1 MKKKK
6 ALMIVLAVLA
16 LGLAGLMLS
25 GCDGDKELAAPTGLE
40 ITNDVLTWKA
50 VEGADGYTVEING
63 EEYKTKNNSLD
74 LFEIT
79 NKYGTYEIR
88 VAADSVTEGVLSSD
102 WSEQTSLT
110 LTMPDWLQVYQTAD
124 ERGFELCVVDKTKA
138 QGKLIVPSFINGKAV
153 VGIRANGFYECTG
166 LTGLIL
172 PDTVEYIDVNAFLG
186 CKELT
191 RVRWSAGL
199 RKINTGAFDYTGLE
213 TLVLPEGV
221 TFLGANAFGHAKLK
235 SVSLPSTVAKMTE
248 SNEKSD
254 ANPFAF
260 CENLEEIYVAE
271 GNKAY
276 KSDGNCVMRREDNTL
291 VAGCKASK
299 IPSYTEHIGRF
310 AFQGAALESV
320 ALPEGVTSIE
330 DYAFAHNDR
339 LKEIT
344 LPQSLTSIGKAVF
357 FWCTALGKIAIPDGV
372 TSVGDNA
379 FSTCVSLKELALG
392 AELLSAGCGLTEFC
406 VALEKITV
414 SENNESFSGEGNCL
428 TRKADNTVIAGC
440 ASSKIPAGTEQIG
453 EYAFCGQTQLGAIDF
468 PDGLKNIGHYAFSC
482 TGLKELKL
490 PRGLQRIGVSAF
502 ANCIELEYVQIPDSV
517 TDVGSK
523 AFVCE
528 QEIGIHYYVCTSMTA
543 VITDSLTEL
552 KEETFI
558 SSCTIYT
565 SHTAMPDG
573 WKNALLVDGFRQAPK
588 VVWGCELAL
597 DDDGLPY
604 VVSAPLN
611 LHEVTAHY
619 LATSITGYAPERNG
633 WVFKGWATE
642 PQGEAEFVP
651 QKTELGFNLIE
662 WPERLDFRLKLET
675 AGLDVRVLLYLYH
688 KRYEKQKNSIGQEQL
703 EQLYESGT
711 ERLYA
716 VWEKI

>member
-6 ALMIVLAVLA
+6 ALMIVLAVLL
-16 LGLAGLMLS
+16 LGLAGLVLS
-25 GCDGDKELAAPTGLE
+25 GCDGDRELAAPTRLE

-63 EEYKTKNNSLD
+63 EEYKTQTNSLD

-110 LTMPDWLQVYQTAD
+110 LTMPDWF
-124 ERGFELCVVDKTKA
+124 GFLPTDDGKGWEAVVIDATKA
-138 QGKLIVPSFINGKAV
+138 QGKVIIPAYAQDKAV
-153 VGIRANGFYECTG
+153 VEVSFKGCTG
-166 LTGLIL
+166 LTGVIF
-172 PDTVEYIDVNAFLG
+172 PDTVEYISGFEN
-186 CKELT
+186 CQNLT

-199 RKINTGAFDYTGLE
+199 KKIKLGAFDGTALE

-235 SVSLPSTVAKMTE
+235 SVSLPSTVAKMTAT
-248 SNEKSD
+248 NEKSD

-357 FWCTALGKIAIPDGV
+357 FWCAALGKIAIPDGV

-468 PDGLKNIGHYAFSC
+468 PDGLKKIGHYAFSC

-490 PRGLQRIGVSAF
+490 PRGLQRIGSHAF
-502 ANCIELEYVQIPDSV
+502 GNCIELEYVQIPDSV

-528 QEIGIHYYVCTSMTA
+528 QEIGIYYDCTSMTA

-558 SSCTIYT
+558 SLCTIYT

-597 DDDGLPY
+597 DEDGLPY

-651 QKTELGFNLIE
+651 QKTELEFNPVL
-662 WPERLDFRLKLET
+662 PERLDFRLST
-675 AGLDVRVLLYLYH
+675 AMLDVRVLLYFYH
-688 KRYEKQKNSIGQEQL
+688 KTYEKQINSIGQEQR

>member
-6 ALMIVLAVLA
+6 ALVIVLAVLL
-16 LGLAGLMLS
+16 LGLAGLVLS
-25 GCDGDKELAAPTGLE
+25 GCDGDRELAAPTGLE

-50 VEGADGYTVEING
+50 VEGADGYTVEVNG
-63 EEYKTKNNSLD
+63 EEYKTQNNSLD

-124 ERGFELCVVDKTKA
+124 EKGFELCVVDKTKA
-138 QGKLIVPSFINGKAV
+138 QGKLIVPSFIDGKAV
-153 VGIRANGFYECTG
+153 VGIKANGFYECAG

-172 PDTVEYIDVNAFLG
+172 PDTVEYIDVNAFEG
-186 CKELT
+186 CEKLT

-199 RKINTGAFDYTGLE
+199 RKINSGAFDCTGLE

-221 TFLGANAFGHAKLK
+221 TFLGGNAFGHAKLK
-235 SVSLPSTVAKMTE
+235 SVSLPSTVAKMTAT
-248 SNEKSD
+248 NEKSD

-344 LPQSLTSIGKAVF
+344 LPQSLTSIGNDAF
-357 FWCTALGKIAIPDGV
+357 LWCAALGKIAIPDGV

-468 PDGLKNIGHYAFSC
+468 PDGLKKIGHYAFSC

-490 PRGLQRIGVSAF
+490 PRGLQRIGSHAF
-502 ANCIELEYVQIPDSV
+502 GNCIELVYVQIPDSV

-528 QEIGIHYYVCTSMTA
+528 QEIGIYYDCTSMTA

-558 SSCTIYT
+558 SLCTIYT

-597 DDDGLPY
+597 DEDGLPY

-651 QKTELGFNLIE
+651 QKTELEFNPVL
-662 WPERLDFRLKLET
+662 PERLDFRLST
-675 AGLDVRVLLYLYH
+675 AMLDVRVLLYFYH
-688 KRYEKQKNSIGQEQL
+688 KTYEKQINSIGQEQR

>member
-6 ALMIVLAVLA
+6 ALMIVLAVLL
-16 LGLAGLMLS
+16 LGLAGLVLS
-25 GCDGDKELAAPTGLE
+25 GCDGDKELAAPTGL
-40 ITNDVLTWKA
+40 
-50 VEGADGYTVEING
+50 
-63 EEYKTKNNSLD
+63 
-74 LFEIT
+74 EIT

-102 WSEQTSLT
+102 WSEQTSLN

-153 VGIRANGFYECTG
+153 VGIKANGFYECAG
-166 LTGLIL
+166 VTGLIL
-172 PDTVEYIDVNAFLG
+172 PDTVEYIDANAFFG
-186 CKELT
+186 CEELT

-199 RKINTGAFDYTGLE
+199 RKINSAAFDCTGLE

-221 TFLGANAFGHAKLK
+221 TFLGGNAFGHAKLK
-235 SVSLPSTVAKMTE
+235 SVSLPSTVAKMTAT
-248 SNEKSD
+248 NEKSD

-291 VAGCKASK
+291 VVGCKASK

-344 LPQSLTSIGKAVF
+344 LPQSLTSIGKYAF
-357 FWCTALGKIAIPDGV
+357 LWCAALESIALPDGV
-372 TSVGDNA
+372 TSVGNNA
-379 FSTCVSLKELALG
+379 FSTCISLKELALG
-392 AELLSAGCGLTEFC
+392 AELLNAGCGLTEFC

-414 SENNESFSGEGNCL
+414 SENNESFSDEGNCL

-528 QEIGIHYYVCTSMTA
+528 QEIGIYYDCTSMTA

-558 SSCTIYT
+558 SLCTIYT

-597 DDDGLPY
+597 DEDGLPY

-651 QKTELGFNLIE
+651 QKTELEFNPVL
-662 WPERLDFRLKLET
+662 PERLDFRLST
-675 AGLDVRVLLYLYH
+675 AMLDVRVLLYFYH
-688 KRYEKQKNSIGQEQL
+688 KTYEKQINSIGQEQR

>member
-6 ALMIVLAVLA
+6 ALMIVLAVLL
-16 LGLAGLMLS
+16 LGLAGLVLS

-63 EEYKTKNNSLD
+63 EEYKTQNNSLD

-124 ERGFELCVVDKTKA
+124 EKGFELCVVDKTKA

-153 VGIRANGFYECTG
+153 VGIKANGFYECAG

-172 PDTVEYIDVNAFLG
+172 PDTVEYIDVNAFEG
-186 CKELT
+186 CEKLT

-199 RKINTGAFDYTGLE
+199 RKINSGAFDRTGLE

-235 SVSLPSTVAKMTE
+235 SVSLPSTVAKMTAT
-248 SNEKSD
+248 NEKSD

-291 VAGCKASK
+291 VVGCKASK

-344 LPQSLTSIGKAVF
+344 LPQSLTSIGNDAF
-357 FWCTALGKIAIPDGV
+357 LWCAALESIALPDGV
-372 TSVGDNA
+372 TSVGNNA
-379 FSTCVSLKELALG
+379 FSTCISLKELALG
-392 AELLSAGCGLTEFC
+392 AELLNAGCGLTEFC

-414 SENNESFSGEGNCL
+414 SENNESFSDEGNCL

-528 QEIGIHYYVCTSMTA
+528 QEIGIYYDCTSMTA

-558 SSCTIYT
+558 SLCTIYT

-597 DDDGLPY
+597 DEDGLPY

-651 QKTELGFNLIE
+651 QKTELEFNPVL
-662 WPERLDFRLKLET
+662 PERLDFRLST
-675 AGLDVRVLLYLYH
+675 AMLDVRVLLYFYH
-688 KRYEKQKNSIGQEQL
+688 KTYEKQINSIGQEQR

>member
-25 GCDGDKELAAPTGLE
+25 GCERDRELAAPTGLE

-63 EEYKTKNNSLD
+63 EEYKTQNNSLD

-79 NKYGTYEIR
+79 NKYGAYEIR

-102 WSEQTSLT
+102 WSEQTSLN

-124 ERGFELCVVDKTKA
+124 EKGFELCVVDKTKA

-153 VGIRANGFYECTG
+153 VGIKANGFYECTG

-186 CKELT
+186 CEELT

-199 RKINTGAFDYTGLE
+199 RKINSGAFDCTGLE

-221 TFLGANAFGHAKLK
+221 TFLGGNAFGHAKLK
-235 SVSLPSTVAKMTE
+235 SVSLPSTVAKMTAT
-248 SNEKSD
+248 NEKSD

-291 VAGCKASK
+291 VVGCKASK

-344 LPQSLTSIGKAVF
+344 LPQSLTSIGKYAF
-357 FWCTALGKIAIPDGV
+357 LWCAALESIALPDGV
-372 TSVGDNA
+372 TSVGNNA
-379 FSTCVSLKELALG
+379 FSTCISLKELALG
-392 AELLSAGCGLTEFC
+392 AELLNAGCGLTEFC

-414 SENNESFSGEGNCL
+414 SENNESFSDEGNCL

-490 PRGLQRIGVSAF
+490 PRGLQRIGSHAF

-528 QEIGIHYYVCTSMTA
+528 QEIGIYYDCTSMTA

-558 SSCTIYT
+558 SLCTIYT

-597 DDDGLPY
+597 DEDGLPY

-651 QKTELGFNLIE
+651 QKTELEFNPVL
-662 WPERLDFRLKLET
+662 PERLDFRLST
-675 AGLDVRVLLYLYH
+675 AMLDVRVLLYFYH
-688 KRYEKQKNSIGQEQL
+688 KTYEKQINSIGQEQR
-703 EQLYESGT
+703 EQLYESGA

>member
-6 ALMIVLAVLA
+6 ALMIVLAVLL
-16 LGLAGLMLS
+16 LGLAGLVLS
-25 GCDGDKELAAPTGLE
+25 GCDGDRELAAPTRLE
-40 ITNDVLTWKA
+40 ITNDVLTWEA
-50 VEGADGYTVEING
+50 IEGADGYTVEING
-63 EEYKTKNNSLD
+63 EEYKTQNNSLD

-221 TFLGANAFGHAKLK
+221 TFLGGNAFGHAKLK
-235 SVSLPSTVAKMTE
+235 SVSLPSTVAKMTAT
-248 SNEKSD
+248 NEKSD

-291 VAGCKASK
+291 VVGCKASK

-344 LPQSLTSIGKAVF
+344 LPQSLTSIGKYAF
-357 FWCTALGKIAIPDGV
+357 LWCAALESIALPDGV
-372 TSVGDNA
+372 TSVGNNA
-379 FSTCVSLKELALG
+379 FSTCISLKELALG
-392 AELLSAGCGLTEFC
+392 AELLNAGCGLTEFC

-414 SENNESFSGEGNCL
+414 SENNESFSDEGNCL

-528 QEIGIHYYVCTSMTA
+528 QEIGIYYDCTSMTA

-558 SSCTIYT
+558 SLCTIYT

-597 DDDGLPY
+597 DEDGLPY

-651 QKTELGFNLIE
+651 QKTELEFNPVL
-662 WPERLDFRLKLET
+662 PERLDFRLST
-675 AGLDVRVLLYLYH
+675 AMLDVRVLLYFYH
-688 KRYEKQKNSIGQEQL
+688 KTYEKQINSIGQEQR

>member
-6 ALMIVLAVLA
+6 ALMIVLAVLL
-16 LGLAGLMLS
+16 LGLAGLVLS
-25 GCDGDKELAAPTGLE
+25 GCERDRELAAPTGLE

-63 EEYKTKNNSLD
+63 EEYKTQNNSLD

-102 WSEQTSLT
+102 WSEQTSLN

-153 VGIRANGFYECTG
+153 VGIKANGFYECAG
-166 LTGLIL
+166 VTGLIL
-172 PDTVEYIDVNAFLG
+172 PDTVEYIDANAFFG
-186 CKELT
+186 CEELT

-199 RKINTGAFDYTGLE
+199 RKINSGAFDCTGLE

-221 TFLGANAFGHAKLK
+221 TFLGGNAFGHAKLK
-235 SVSLPSTVAKMTE
+235 SVSLPSTVAKMTAT
-248 SNEKSD
+248 NEKSD

-291 VAGCKASK
+291 VVGCKASK

-344 LPQSLTSIGKAVF
+344 LPQSLTSIGNDAF
-357 FWCTALGKIAIPDGV
+357 LWCAALESIALPDGV
-372 TSVGDNA
+372 TSVGDKA
-379 FSTCVSLKELALG
+379 FSTCVSLKELSLG
-392 AELLSAGCGLTEFC
+392 AELLNAGYGLTEFC

-468 PDGLKNIGHYAFSC
+468 PDGLKKIGHYAFSC

-502 ANCIELEYVQIPDSV
+502 ANCIELEHVQIPDSV

-528 QEIGIHYYVCTSMTA
+528 QKIGIYYDCTSMTA

-558 SSCTIYT
+558 SLCTIYT

-597 DDDGLPY
+597 DEDGLPY

-651 QKTELGFNLIE
+651 QKTELEFNPVL
-662 WPERLDFRLKLET
+662 PERLDFRLST
-675 AGLDVRVLLYLYH
+675 AMLDVRVLLYFYH
-688 KRYEKQKNSIGQEQL
+688 KTYEKQINSIGQEQR

>member
-25 GCDGDKELAAPTGLE
+25 GCERDRELAAPTRLE
-40 ITNDVLTWKA
+40 ITNDVLTWEA
-50 VEGADGYTVEING
+50 IEGADGYTVEING
-63 EEYKTKNNSLD
+63 EEYKTQNNSLD

-79 NKYGTYEIR
+79 NKYGAYEIR

-110 LTMPDWLQVYQTAD
+110 LTIPDWFGFLPTDDGKGWETAVID
-124 ERGFELCVVDKTKA
+124 ATKA
-138 QGKLIVPSFINGKAV
+138 QGKLIIPSFINGKAV

-166 LTGLIL
+166 VTGLIL
-172 PDTVEYIDVNAFLG
+172 PDTVEYIDVNAFEG
-186 CKELT
+186 CEKLT

-199 RKINTGAFDYTGLE
+199 RKINTGAFDRTGLE

-235 SVSLPSTVAKMTE
+235 SVSLPSTVAKMTAT
-248 SNEKSD
+248 NEKSD

-291 VAGCKASK
+291 VVGCKASK

-344 LPQSLTSIGKAVF
+344 LPQSLTSIGKYAF
-357 FWCTALGKIAIPDGV
+357 LWCAALESIALPDGV
-372 TSVGDNA
+372 TSVGNNA
-379 FSTCVSLKELALG
+379 FSTCISLKELALG
-392 AELLSAGCGLTEFC
+392 AELLNAGCGLTEFC

-414 SENNESFSGEGNCL
+414 SENNESFSDEGNCL

-528 QEIGIHYYVCTSMTA
+528 QEIGIYYDCTSMTA

-558 SSCTIYT
+558 SLCTIYT

-597 DDDGLPY
+597 DEDGLPY

-651 QKTELGFNLIE
+651 QKTELEFNPVL
-662 WPERLDFRLKLET
+662 PERLDFRLST
-675 AGLDVRVLLYLYH
+675 AMLDVRVLLYFYH
-688 KRYEKQKNSIGQEQL
+688 KTYEKQINSIGQEQR

>member
-63 EEYKTKNNSLD
+63 EEYKTQNNSLD

-110 LTMPDWLQVYQTAD
+110 INFPDWF
-124 ERGFELCVVDKTKA
+124 GFLPTDDGKGWEVDYIDKTEL
-138 QGKLIVPSFINGKAV
+138 QGKLIVPSFLEGKAV
-153 VGIRANGFYECTG
+153 VGVNANVFKDCAG

-172 PDTVEYIDVNAFLG
+172 PDTVEYIDVNAFFG
-186 CKELT
+186 CEELT

-199 RKINTGAFDYTGLE
+199 KKIDEGAFRYTGLE

-221 TFLGANAFGHAKLK
+221 TILGANAFSYTNLK
-235 SVSLPSTVAKMTE
+235 SVSLPSTVAKMTAT
-248 SNEKSD
+248 NEKSD

-271 GNKAY
+271 GNKVY
-276 KSDGNCVMRREDNTL
+276 KSEGNCVMRREDNTL
-291 VAGCKASK
+291 VVGCKASK

-344 LPQSLTSIGKAVF
+344 LPQSLTSIGKYAF
-357 FWCTALGKIAIPDGV
+357 LWCAALESIALPDGV
-372 TSVGDNA
+372 TSVGNNA
-379 FSTCVSLKELALG
+379 FSTCISLKELALG
-392 AELLSAGCGLTEFC
+392 AELLNAGCGLTEFC

-414 SENNESFSGEGNCL
+414 SENNEFFSDEGNCL

-528 QEIGIHYYVCTSMTA
+528 QTDGYFNRQIASTVLTA
-543 VITDSLTEL
+543 VVPDSVTNFVVNSFEG
-552 KEETFI
+552 
-558 SSCTIYT
+558 TIYT
-565 SHTAMPDG
+565 SHTAMPVG
-573 WKNALLVDGFRQAPK
+573 WTGKLDTNATIVF
-588 VVWGCELAL
+588 GCELAL

-611 LHEVTAHY
+611 LYEVTDHY
-619 LATSITGYAPERNG
+619 LRTNITGYAPERNG

>member
-40 ITNDVLTWKA
+40 ITNDVLGWKA
-50 VEGADGYTVEING
+50 IEGADGYTVEING
-63 EEYKTKNNSLD
+63 EEYKTQNNSLD

-166 LTGLIL
+166 VTGLIL
-172 PDTVEYIDVNAFLG
+172 PDTVEYIDVNAFEG
-186 CKELT
+186 CEKLT

-199 RKINTGAFDYTGLE
+199 RKINTGAFDRTGLE

-235 SVSLPSTVAKMTE
+235 SVSLPSTVAKMTAT
-248 SNEKSD
+248 NEKSD

-357 FWCTALGKIAIPDGV
+357 FWCAALGKIAIPDGV
-372 TSVGDNA
+372 TSVGDKA
-379 FSTCVSLKELALG
+379 FSSCISLKELALG

-414 SENNESFSGEGNCL
+414 SENNESFSDEGNCL

-468 PDGLKNIGHYAFSC
+468 PDGLKKIGHYAFSC

-528 QEIGIHYYVCTSMTA
+528 QEIGIYYDCTSMTA

-558 SSCTIYT
+558 SLCTIYT

-597 DDDGLPY
+597 DEDGLPY

-651 QKTELGFNLIE
+651 QKTELEFNPVL
-662 WPERLDFRLKLET
+662 PERLDFRLST
-675 AGLDVRVLLYLYH
+675 AMLDVRVLLYFYH
-688 KRYEKQKNSIGQEQL
+688 KTYEKQINSIGQEQR

>member
-6 ALMIVLAVLA
+6 ALVIVLAVLL
-16 LGLAGLMLS
+16 LGLAGLVLS
-25 GCDGDKELAAPTGLE
+25 GCDGDRELAAPTGLE

-50 VEGADGYTVEING
+50 VEGADGYTVEVNG
-63 EEYKTKNNSLD
+63 EEYKTQNNSLD

-124 ERGFELCVVDKTKA
+124 EKGFELCVVDKTKA
-138 QGKLIVPSFINGKAV
+138 QGKLIVPSFIDGKAV
-153 VGIRANGFYECTG
+153 VGIKANGFYECAG

-172 PDTVEYIDVNAFLG
+172 PDTVEYIDANAFFG
-186 CKELT
+186 CEELT

-199 RKINTGAFDYTGLE
+199 RKINSGAFDCTGLE

-221 TFLGANAFGHAKLK
+221 TFLGGNAFGHAKLK
-235 SVSLPSTVAKMTE
+235 SVSLPSTVAKMTAT
-248 SNEKSD
+248 NEKSD

-357 FWCTALGKIAIPDGV
+357 FWCAALESIALPDGV

-468 PDGLKNIGHYAFSC
+468 PDGLKKIGHYAFSC

-528 QEIGIHYYVCTSMTA
+528 QEIGIYYDCTSMTA

-558 SSCTIYT
+558 SLCTIYT

-597 DDDGLPY
+597 DEDGLPY

-651 QKTELGFNLIE
+651 QKTELEFNPVL
-662 WPERLDFRLKLET
+662 PERLDFRLST
-675 AGLDVRVLLYLYH
+675 AMLDVRVLLYFYH
-688 KRYEKQKNSIGQEQL
+688 KTYEKQINSIGQEQR

>member
-1 MKKKK
+1 M
-6 ALMIVLAVLA
+6 
-16 LGLAGLMLS
+16 
-25 GCDGDKELAAPTGLE
+25 
-40 ITNDVLTWKA
+40 
-50 VEGADGYTVEING
+50 
-63 EEYKTKNNSLD
+63 
-74 LFEIT
+74 
-79 NKYGTYEIR
+79 
-88 VAADSVTEGVLSSD
+88 LSSD
-102 WSEQTSLT
+102 WSEQTSLN

-124 ERGFELCVVDKTKA
+124 EKGFELCVVDKTKA

-186 CKELT
+186 CEELT

-199 RKINTGAFDYTGLE
+199 RKINSGAFDCTGLE

-221 TFLGANAFGHAKLK
+221 TFLGGNAFGHAKLK
-235 SVSLPSTVAKMTE
+235 SVSLPSTVAKMTAT
-248 SNEKSD
+248 NEKSD

-291 VAGCKASK
+291 VAGCKKSK
-299 IPSYTEHIGRF
+299 IPSYTEHIGRS

-330 DYAFAHNDR
+330 DFAFARNDR

-344 LPQSLTSIGKAVF
+344 LPQSLTSIGKYAF
-357 FWCTALGKIAIPDGV
+357 LWCAALGKIAIPDGV

-392 AELLSAGCGLTEFC
+392 AELLNAGCGLTELC

-428 TRKADNTVIAGC
+428 TRKADSTVIAGC

-468 PDGLKNIGHYAFSC
+468 PDGLKKIGHYAFSC

-490 PRGLQRIGVSAF
+490 PRGLQRIGSHAF
-502 ANCIELEYVQIPDSV
+502 GNCIELEHVQIPDSV

-528 QEIGIHYYVCTSMTA
+528 QEIGIYYDCTSMTA

-558 SSCTIYT
+558 SLCTIYT

-597 DDDGLPY
+597 DEDGLPY

-651 QKTELGFNLIE
+651 QKTELEFNPVL
-662 WPERLDFRLKLET
+662 PERLDFRLST
-675 AGLDVRVLLYLYH
+675 AMLDV
-688 KRYEKQKNSIGQEQL
+688 
-703 EQLYESGT
+703 
-711 ERLYA
+711 
-716 VWEKI
+716 

>member
-6 ALMIVLAVLA
+6 ALMIVLAVLL
-16 LGLAGLMLS
+16 LGLAGLVLS
-25 GCDGDKELAAPTGLE
+25 GCDGDRELAAPTGLE
-40 ITNDVLTWKA
+40 ITNDVLTWEA
-50 VEGADGYTVEING
+50 IEGADGYTVEING
-63 EEYKTKNNSLD
+63 EEYQASTNSLD

-88 VAADSVTEGVLSSD
+88 VAANSVTEGVLSSD
-102 WSEQTSLT
+102 WSEQTSLN

-124 ERGFELCVVDKTKA
+124 EKGFELCVVDKTKA

-153 VGIRANGFYECTG
+153 VGIKANGFYECAG

-172 PDTVEYIDVNAFLG
+172 PDTVEYIDVNAFFG
-186 CKELT
+186 CEELT

-199 RKINTGAFDYTGLE
+199 RKINSGAFDRTGLE

-221 TFLGANAFGHAKLK
+221 TFLGGNAFGHAKLK
-235 SVSLPSTVAKMTE
+235 SVSLPSTVAKMTAT
-248 SNEKSD
+248 NEKSD

-291 VAGCKASK
+291 VVGCKASK
-299 IPSYTEHIGRF
+299 IPSYTEHIGHS

-344 LPQSLTSIGKAVF
+344 LPQSLTSIGKYAF
-357 FWCTALGKIAIPDGV
+357 LWCAALGKIAIPDGV

-392 AELLSAGCGLTEFC
+392 AELLNAGCGLTEFC

-468 PDGLKNIGHYAFSC
+468 PDGLKKIGHYAFSC

-490 PRGLQRIGVSAF
+490 PRGLQRIGSHAF
-502 ANCIELEYVQIPDSV
+502 GNCIELEHVQIPDSV
-517 TDVGSK
+517 TYIGTN

-528 QEIGIHYYVCTSMTA
+528 QEIGIYYDCTSMTA

-558 SSCTIYT
+558 SLCTIYT

-642 PQGEAEFVP
+642 QQGEAELVP
-651 QKTELGFNLIE
+651 QKTELEFNPVL
-662 WPERLDFRLKLET
+662 PERLDFRLST
-675 AGLDVRVLLYLYH
+675 ARLDVRVLLYFYD
-688 KRYEKQKNSIGQEQL
+688 KTYEKQINSIGQEQR

>member
-6 ALMIVLAVLA
+6 ALVIVLAVLL
-16 LGLAGLMLS
+16 LGLAGLVLS
-25 GCDGDKELAAPTGLE
+25 GCDGDRELAAPTGLE

-50 VEGADGYTVEING
+50 VEGADGYTVEVNG
-63 EEYKTKNNSLD
+63 EEYKTQNNSLD

-124 ERGFELCVVDKTKA
+124 EKGFELCVVDKTKA
-138 QGKLIVPSFINGKAV
+138 QGKLIVPSFIDGKAV
-153 VGIRANGFYECTG
+153 VGIKANGFYECAG

-172 PDTVEYIDVNAFLG
+172 PDTVEYIDVNAFEG
-186 CKELT
+186 CEKLT

-199 RKINTGAFDYTGLE
+199 RKINSGAFDCTGLE

-221 TFLGANAFGHAKLK
+221 TFLGGNAFGHAKLK
-235 SVSLPSTVAKMTE
+235 SVSLPSTVAKMTAT
-248 SNEKSD
+248 NEKSD

-344 LPQSLTSIGKAVF
+344 LPQSLTSIGNDAF
-357 FWCTALGKIAIPDGV
+357 LWCAALGKIAIPDGV

-468 PDGLKNIGHYAFSC
+468 PDGLKKIGHYAFSC

-490 PRGLQRIGVSAF
+490 PRGLQRIGSHAF
-502 ANCIELEYVQIPDSV
+502 GNCIELEYVQIPDSV

-528 QEIGIHYYVCTSMTA
+528 QEIGIYYDCTSMTA

-558 SSCTIYT
+558 SLCTIYT

-597 DDDGLPY
+597 DEDGLPY

-651 QKTELGFNLIE
+651 QKTELEFNPVL
-662 WPERLDFRLKLET
+662 PERLDFRLST
-675 AGLDVRVLLYLYH
+675 AMLDVRVLLYFYH
-688 KRYEKQKNSIGQEQL
+688 KTYEKQINSIGQEQR

>member
-6 ALMIVLAVLA
+6 ALMIVLAVLL
-16 LGLAGLMLS
+16 LGLAGLVLS
-25 GCDGDKELAAPTGLE
+25 GCERDRELAAPTGLE

-63 EEYKTKNNSLD
+63 EEYKTQNNSLD

-221 TFLGANAFGHAKLK
+221 TFLGANAFGHANLK

-299 IPSYTEHIGRF
+299 IPSYTEHIGRS

-330 DYAFAHNDR
+330 DYAFARNDR

-344 LPQSLTSIGKAVF
+344 LPQSLTSIGKYAF
-357 FWCTALGKIAIPDGV
+357 LWCAALESIALPDGV
-372 TSVGDNA
+372 TSVGNNA
-379 FSTCVSLKELALG
+379 FSTCISLKELALG
-392 AELLSAGCGLTEFC
+392 AELLNAGCGLTEFC

-414 SENNESFSGEGNCL
+414 SENNESFSDEGNCL

-528 QEIGIHYYVCTSMTA
+528 QEIGIYYDCTSMTA

-558 SSCTIYT
+558 SLCTIYT

-597 DDDGLPY
+597 DEDGLPY

-651 QKTELGFNLIE
+651 QKTELEFNPVL
-662 WPERLDFRLKLET
+662 PERLDFRLST
-675 AGLDVRVLLYLYH
+675 AMLDVRVLLYFYH
-688 KRYEKQKNSIGQEQL
+688 KTYEKQINSIGQEQR

>member
-6 ALMIVLAVLA
+6 ALVIVLAVLL
-16 LGLAGLMLS
+16 LGLAGLVLS
-25 GCDGDKELAAPTGLE
+25 GCDGDRELAAPTGLE

-50 VEGADGYTVEING
+50 VEGADGYTVEVNG
-63 EEYKTKNNSLD
+63 EEYKTQNNSLD

-79 NKYGTYEIR
+79 NKYGAYEIR

-124 ERGFELCVVDKTKA
+124 EKGFELCVVDKTKA

-153 VGIRANGFYECTG
+153 VGIKANGFYECAG

-172 PDTVEYIDVNAFLG
+172 PDTVEYIDVNAFEG
-186 CKELT
+186 CEKLT

-199 RKINTGAFDYTGLE
+199 RKINSGAFDRTGLE

-235 SVSLPSTVAKMTE
+235 SVSLPSTVAKMTAT
-248 SNEKSD
+248 NEKSD

-291 VAGCKASK
+291 VVGCKASK

-344 LPQSLTSIGKAVF
+344 LPQSLTSIGKYAF
-357 FWCTALGKIAIPDGV
+357 LWCAALESIALPDGV
-372 TSVGDNA
+372 TSVGNNA
-379 FSTCVSLKELALG
+379 FSTCISLKELALG
-392 AELLSAGCGLTEFC
+392 AELLNAGCGLTEFC

-414 SENNESFSGEGNCL
+414 SENNESFSDEGNCL

-528 QEIGIHYYVCTSMTA
+528 QEIGIYYDCTSMTA

-558 SSCTIYT
+558 SLCTIYT

-597 DDDGLPY
+597 DEDGLPY

-651 QKTELGFNLIE
+651 QKTELEFNPVL
-662 WPERLDFRLKLET
+662 PERLDFRLST
-675 AGLDVRVLLYLYH
+675 AMLDVRVLLYFYH
-688 KRYEKQKNSIGQEQL
+688 KTYEKQINSIGQEQR

>member
-6 ALMIVLAVLA
+6 ALMIVLAVLL
-16 LGLAGLMLS
+16 LGLAGLVLS

-40 ITNDVLTWKA
+40 ITNDVLGWKA
-50 VEGADGYTVEING
+50 IEGADGYTVEING
-63 EEYKTKNNSLD
+63 EEYKTQNNSLD

-110 LTMPDWLQVYQTAD
+110 INFPDWF
-124 ERGFELCVVDKTKA
+124 GFLPTDDGKGWEVDYIDKTEL
-138 QGKLIVPSFINGKAV
+138 QGKLIVPSFLEGKAV
-153 VGIRANGFYECTG
+153 VGVNANVFKDCAG

-172 PDTVEYIDVNAFLG
+172 PDTVEYIDVNAFSG
-186 CKELT
+186 CEKLT

-199 RKINTGAFDYTGLE
+199 RKINSGAFDCTGLE

-221 TFLGANAFGHAKLK
+221 TFLGGNAFGHAKLK
-235 SVSLPSTVAKMTE
+235 SVSLPSTVAKMTAT
-248 SNEKSD
+248 NEKSD

-330 DYAFAHNDR
+330 DSAFAHNDR

-344 LPQSLTSIGKAVF
+344 LPQSLTSIGKTVF
-357 FWCTALGKIAIPDGV
+357 FWCAALESIALPDGV
-372 TSVGDNA
+372 TSVGDKA
-379 FSTCVSLKELALG
+379 FSTCISLKELALG
-392 AELLSAGCGLTEFC
+392 AELLNAGCGLTEFC

-414 SENNESFSGEGNCL
+414 SENNEFFSDEGNCL
-428 TRKADNTVIAGC
+428 TRKADSTVIAGC

-468 PDGLKNIGHYAFSC
+468 PDGLKKIGNYAFSC

-490 PRGLQRIGVSAF
+490 PRGLQRIGAYAF

-517 TDVGSK
+517 TYVGSC

-528 QEIGIHYYVCTSMTA
+528 QTDGYFNRQIASTVLTA
-543 VITDSLTEL
+543 VVPDSVTNFVVNSFEG
-552 KEETFI
+552 
-558 SSCTIYT
+558 TIYT
-565 SHTAMPDG
+565 SHTAMPVG
-573 WKNALLVDGFRQAPK
+573 WTGKLDTNATIVF
-588 VVWGCELAL
+588 GCELAL

-611 LHEVTAHY
+611 LYEVTDHY
-619 LATSITGYAPERNG
+619 LRTNITGYAPERNG

>member
-6 ALMIVLAVLA
+6 ALMIVLAVLL
-16 LGLAGLMLS
+16 LGLAGLVLS
-25 GCDGDKELAAPTGLE
+25 GCERDRELAAPTGLE

-63 EEYKTKNNSLD
+63 EEYKTQNNSLD

-102 WSEQTSLT
+102 WSEQTSLN

-186 CKELT
+186 CEELT

-199 RKINTGAFDYTGLE
+199 RKINSGAFDCTGLE

-221 TFLGANAFGHAKLK
+221 TFLGGNAFGHAKLK
-235 SVSLPSTVAKMTE
+235 SVSLPSTVAKMTAT
-248 SNEKSD
+248 NEKSD

-291 VAGCKASK
+291 VAGCKKSK
-299 IPSYTEHIGRF
+299 IPSYTEHIGRS

-344 LPQSLTSIGKAVF
+344 LPQSLTSIGKYAF
-357 FWCTALGKIAIPDGV
+357 LWCAALESIALPDGV
-372 TSVGDNA
+372 TSVGNNA
-379 FSTCVSLKELALG
+379 FSTCISLKELALG
-392 AELLSAGCGLTEFC
+392 AELLNAGCGLTEFC

-414 SENNESFSGEGNCL
+414 SENNESFSDEGNCL

-528 QEIGIHYYVCTSMTA
+528 QEIGIYYDCTSMTA

-558 SSCTIYT
+558 SLCTIYT

-597 DDDGLPY
+597 DEDGLPY

-651 QKTELGFNLIE
+651 QKTELEFNPVL
-662 WPERLDFRLKLET
+662 PERLDFRLST
-675 AGLDVRVLLYLYH
+675 AMLDVRVLLYFYH
-688 KRYEKQKNSIGQEQL
+688 KTYEKQINSIGQEQR

>member
-40 ITNDVLTWKA
+40 ITNDVLGWKA
-50 VEGADGYTVEING
+50 IEGADGYTVEING
-63 EEYKTKNNSLD
+63 EEYKTQNNSLD

-110 LTMPDWLQVYQTAD
+110 INFPDWF
-124 ERGFELCVVDKTKA
+124 GFLPTDDGKGWEVDYIDKTEL
-138 QGKLIVPSFINGKAV
+138 QGKLIVPSFLEGKAV
-153 VGIRANGFYECTG
+153 VGVNANVFKDCAG

-172 PDTVEYIDVNAFLG
+172 PDTVEYIDVNAFYG
-186 CKELT
+186 CEELT

-199 RKINTGAFDYTGLE
+199 KKIDEGAFRYTGLE

-221 TFLGANAFGHAKLK
+221 TILGANAFSYTNLK
-235 SVSLPSTVAKMTE
+235 SVSLPSTVAKMTAT
-248 SNEKSD
+248 NEKSD

-271 GNKAY
+271 GNKVY
-276 KSDGNCVMRREDNTL
+276 KSEGNCVMRREDNTL
-291 VAGCKASK
+291 VVGCKASK
-299 IPSYTEHIGRF
+299 IPSYTEHIGRS

-330 DYAFAHNDR
+330 DSAFAHNDR

-344 LPQSLTSIGKAVF
+344 LPQSLTSIGKTVF
-357 FWCTALGKIAIPDGV
+357 FWCAALESIALPDGV
-372 TSVGDNA
+372 TSVGDKA
-379 FSTCVSLKELALG
+379 FSTCISLKELALG
-392 AELLSAGCGLTEFC
+392 AELLNAGCGLTEFC

-414 SENNESFSGEGNCL
+414 SENNEFFSDEGNCL
-428 TRKADNTVIAGC
+428 TRKADSTVIAGC

-468 PDGLKNIGHYAFSC
+468 PDGLKKIGNYAFSC

-490 PRGLQRIGVSAF
+490 PRGLQRIGAYAF

-517 TDVGSK
+517 TYVGSC

-528 QEIGIHYYVCTSMTA
+528 QTDGYFNRQIASTVLTA
-543 VITDSLTEL
+543 VVPDSVTNFVVNSFEG
-552 KEETFI
+552 
-558 SSCTIYT
+558 TIYT
-565 SHTAMPDG
+565 SHTAMPVG
-573 WKNALLVDGFRQAPK
+573 WTGKLDTNATIVF
-588 VVWGCELAL
+588 GCELAL

-611 LHEVTAHY
+611 LYEVTDHY
-619 LATSITGYAPERNG
+619 LRTNITGYAPERNG

>member
-6 ALMIVLAVLA
+6 ALMIVLAVLL

-63 EEYKTKNNSLD
+63 EEYKTQNNSLD

-166 LTGLIL
+166 VTGLIL
-172 PDTVEYIDVNAFLG
+172 PDTVEYIDVNAFEG
-186 CKELT
+186 CEKLT

-199 RKINTGAFDYTGLE
+199 RKINTGAFDRTGLE

-235 SVSLPSTVAKMTE
+235 SVSLPSTVAKMTAT
-248 SNEKSD
+248 NEKSD

-291 VAGCKASK
+291 VVGCKASK

-344 LPQSLTSIGKAVF
+344 LPQSLTSIGKYAF
-357 FWCTALGKIAIPDGV
+357 LWCAALESIALPDGV
-372 TSVGDNA
+372 TSVGNNA
-379 FSTCVSLKELALG
+379 FSTCISLKELALG
-392 AELLSAGCGLTEFC
+392 AELLNAGCGLTEFC

-414 SENNESFSGEGNCL
+414 SENNESFSDEGNCL

-528 QEIGIHYYVCTSMTA
+528 QEIGIYYDCTSMTA

-558 SSCTIYT
+558 SLCTIYT

-597 DDDGLPY
+597 DEDGLPY

-651 QKTELGFNLIE
+651 QKTELEFNPVL
-662 WPERLDFRLKLET
+662 PERLDFRLST
-675 AGLDVRVLLYLYH
+675 AMLDVRVLLYFYH
-688 KRYEKQKNSIGQEQL
+688 KTYEKQINSIGQEQR

>member
-25 GCDGDKELAAPTGLE
+25 GCERDRELAAPTGLE

-63 EEYKTKNNSLD
+63 EEYKTQNNSLD

-79 NKYGTYEIR
+79 NKYGAYEIR

-110 LTMPDWLQVYQTAD
+110 LTMPDWF
-124 ERGFELCVVDKTKA
+124 GFLPTDDGKGWEAVVIDATKA

-153 VGIRANGFYECTG
+153 VGIRANGFYECAG

-172 PDTVEYIDVNAFLG
+172 PDTVEYIDVNAFFG
-186 CKELT
+186 CEELT

-199 RKINTGAFDYTGLE
+199 RKINSAAFDCTGLE

-221 TFLGANAFGHAKLK
+221 TFLGGNAFGHAKLK

-299 IPSYTEHIGRF
+299 IPSYTEHIGRS

-330 DYAFAHNDR
+330 DYAFARNDR

-392 AELLSAGCGLTEFC
+392 AELLNAGCGLTEFC

-414 SENNESFSGEGNCL
+414 SENNESFSDEGNCL

-528 QEIGIHYYVCTSMTA
+528 QEIGIYYDCTSMTA

-558 SSCTIYT
+558 SLCTIYT

-597 DDDGLPY
+597 DEDGLPY

-651 QKTELGFNLIE
+651 QKTELEFKPVL
-662 WPERLDFRLKLET
+662 PERLDFRLAT
-675 AGLDVRVLLYLYH
+675 AKLDVRVLLYFYD
-688 KRYEKQKNSIGQEQL
+688 KTYEKQINSIGQEQR

>member
-16 LGLAGLMLS
+16 LGLAGLVLS

-63 EEYKTKNNSLD
+63 EEYKTQNNSLD

-110 LTMPDWLQVYQTAD
+110 LTIPDWFGFLPTDDGKGWETAVID
-124 ERGFELCVVDKTKA
+124 AAKA
-138 QGKLIVPSFINGKAV
+138 QGKLIVPSFLEGKAV
-153 VGIRANGFYECTG
+153 VGVNANVFKDCAG

-172 PDTVEYIDVNAFLG
+172 PDTVEYIDVNAFEG
-186 CKELT
+186 CEKLT

-199 RKINTGAFDYTGLE
+199 RKINTGAFDRTGLE

-235 SVSLPSTVAKMTE
+235 SVSLPSTVAKMTAT
-248 SNEKSD
+248 NEKSD

-344 LPQSLTSIGKAVF
+344 LPQSLTSIGKTVF
-357 FWCTALGKIAIPDGV
+357 FWCAALESIALPDGV
-372 TSVGDNA
+372 TSVGDKA
-379 FSTCVSLKELALG
+379 FSTCISLKELALG
-392 AELLSAGCGLTEFC
+392 AELLNAGCGLTEFC

-428 TRKADNTVIAGC
+428 TRKADSTVIAGC

-468 PDGLKNIGHYAFSC
+468 PDGLKKIGNYAFSC

-490 PRGLQRIGVSAF
+490 PRGLQRIGAYAF

-517 TDVGSK
+517 TYVGSC

-528 QEIGIHYYVCTSMTA
+528 QTDGYFNRQIASTVLTA
-543 VITDSLTEL
+543 VVPDSVTNFVVNSFEG
-552 KEETFI
+552 
-558 SSCTIYT
+558 TIYT
-565 SHTAMPDG
+565 SHTAMPVG
-573 WKNALLVDGFRQAPK
+573 WTGKLDTNATIVF
-588 VVWGCELAL
+588 GCELAL

-611 LHEVTAHY
+611 LYEVTDHY
-619 LATSITGYAPERNG
+619 LRTNITGYAPERNG

-651 QKTELGFNLIE
+651 QKTELEFKPVL
-662 WPERLDFRLKLET
+662 PERLDFRLKLET

>member
-25 GCDGDKELAAPTGLE
+25 GCERDRELAAPTGLE

-63 EEYKTKNNSLD
+63 EEYKTQNNSLD

-79 NKYGTYEIR
+79 NKYGAYEIR
-88 VAADSVTEGVLSSD
+88 VAADSVTAGVLSSD

-166 LTGLIL
+166 VTGLIL
-172 PDTVEYIDVNAFLG
+172 PDTVEYIDVNAFEG
-186 CKELT
+186 CEKLT

-199 RKINTGAFDYTGLE
+199 RKINTGAFDRTGLE

-235 SVSLPSTVAKMTE
+235 SVSLPSTVAKMTAT
-248 SNEKSD
+248 NEKSD

-344 LPQSLTSIGKAVF
+344 LPQSLTSIGKYAF
-357 FWCTALGKIAIPDGV
+357 LWCAALESIALPDGV

-392 AELLSAGCGLTEFC
+392 AELLNAGCGLTEFC

-468 PDGLKNIGHYAFSC
+468 PDGLKKIGHCAFSC

-502 ANCIELEYVQIPDSV
+502 ANCIELEHVQIPDSV
-517 TDVGSK
+517 TDVGTN
-523 AFVCE
+523 AFLCE
-528 QEIGIHYYVCTSMTA
+528 QKIGTYYVCTSMTA

-558 SSCTIYT
+558 SLCTIYT

-597 DDDGLPY
+597 DEDGLPY

-619 LATSITGYAPERNG
+619 LETSITGYAPERNG

-651 QKTELGFNLIE
+651 QKTELEFKPVL
-662 WPERLDFRLKLET
+662 PERLDFRLAT
-675 AGLDVRVLLYLYH
+675 ALLDVRVLLYFYD
-688 KRYEKQKNSIGQEQL
+688 KTYEKQINSIGQEQL

>member
-40 ITNDVLTWKA
+40 ITNDVLGWKA
-50 VEGADGYTVEING
+50 IEGADGYTVEING
-63 EEYKTKNNSLD
+63 EEYKTQNNSLD

-299 IPSYTEHIGRF
+299 IPSYTEHIGRS

-330 DYAFAHNDR
+330 DYAFARNDR

-392 AELLSAGCGLTEFC
+392 AELLNAGCGLTEFC

-414 SENNESFSGEGNCL
+414 SENNESFSDEGNCL

-528 QEIGIHYYVCTSMTA
+528 QEIGIYYDCTSMTA

-558 SSCTIYT
+558 SLCTIYT

-597 DDDGLPY
+597 DEDGLPY

-651 QKTELGFNLIE
+651 QKTELEFKPVL
-662 WPERLDFRLKLET
+662 PERLDFRLAT
-675 AGLDVRVLLYLYH
+675 AKLDVRVLLYFYD
-688 KRYEKQKNSIGQEQL
+688 KTYEKQINSIGQEQR

>member
-16 LGLAGLMLS
+16 LGLAGLVLS

-40 ITNDVLTWKA
+40 ITNDVLGWKA
-50 VEGADGYTVEING
+50 IEGADGYTVEING
-63 EEYKTKNNSLD
+63 EEYKTQNNSLD

-110 LTMPDWLQVYQTAD
+110 INFPDWF
-124 ERGFELCVVDKTKA
+124 GFLPTDDGKGWEVDYIDKTEL
-138 QGKLIVPSFINGKAV
+138 QGKLIVPSFLEGKAV
-153 VGIRANGFYECTG
+153 VGVNANVFKDCAG

-172 PDTVEYIDVNAFLG
+172 PDTVEYIDVNAFEG
-186 CKELT
+186 CEKLT

-199 RKINTGAFDYTGLE
+199 KKIDEGAFRYTGLE

-221 TFLGANAFGHAKLK
+221 TILGANAFGHAKLK
-235 SVSLPSTVAKMTE
+235 SVSLPSTVAKMTAT
-248 SNEKSD
+248 NEKSD

-357 FWCTALGKIAIPDGV
+357 FWCAALESIALPDGV
-372 TSVGDNA
+372 TSVGDKA

-468 PDGLKNIGHYAFSC
+468 PDGLKKIGHYAFSC

-490 PRGLQRIGVSAF
+490 PRGLQRIGSHAF

-517 TDVGSK
+517 TYVGSC

-528 QEIGIHYYVCTSMTA
+528 QTDGYFNRQIASTVLTA
-543 VITDSLTEL
+543 VVPDSVTNFVVNSFEG
-552 KEETFI
+552 
-558 SSCTIYT
+558 TIYT
-565 SHTAMPDG
+565 SHTAMPVG
-573 WKNALLVDGFRQAPK
+573 WTGKLDTNATIVF
-588 VVWGCELAL
+588 GCELAL

-611 LHEVTAHY
+611 LYEVTDHY
-619 LATSITGYAPERNG
+619 LRTNITGYAPERNG

>member
-6 ALMIVLAVLA
+6 ALVIVLAVLL
-16 LGLAGLMLS
+16 LGLAGLVLS
-25 GCDGDKELAAPTGLE
+25 GCDGDRELAAPTGLE

-50 VEGADGYTVEING
+50 VEGADGYTVEVNG
-63 EEYKTKNNSLD
+63 EEYKTQNNSLD

-166 LTGLIL
+166 VTGLIL
-172 PDTVEYIDVNAFLG
+172 PDTVEYIDVNAFEG
-186 CKELT
+186 CEKLT

-199 RKINTGAFDYTGLE
+199 RKINTGAFDRTGLE

-221 TFLGANAFGHAKLK
+221 TFLGGNAFGHAKLK
-235 SVSLPSTVAKMTE
+235 SVSLPSTVAKMTAT
-248 SNEKSD
+248 NEKSD

-291 VAGCKASK
+291 VVGCKASK

-344 LPQSLTSIGKAVF
+344 LPQSLTSIGKYAF
-357 FWCTALGKIAIPDGV
+357 LWCAALESIALPDGV
-372 TSVGDNA
+372 TSVGNNA
-379 FSTCVSLKELALG
+379 FSTCISLKELALG
-392 AELLSAGCGLTEFC
+392 AELLNAGCGLTEFC

-414 SENNESFSGEGNCL
+414 SENNESFSDEGNCL

-528 QEIGIHYYVCTSMTA
+528 QEIGIYYDCTSMTA

-558 SSCTIYT
+558 SLCTIYT

-597 DDDGLPY
+597 DEDGLPY

-651 QKTELGFNLIE
+651 QKTELEFNPVL
-662 WPERLDFRLKLET
+662 PERLDFRLAT
-675 AGLDVRVLLYLYH
+675 ISILDVRVLLYFYD
-688 KRYEKQKNSIGQEQL
+688 KTYEKQINSIGQEQR

>member
-6 ALMIVLAVLA
+6 ALMIVLAVLL
-16 LGLAGLMLS
+16 LGLAGLVLS
-25 GCDGDKELAAPTGLE
+25 GCERDRELAAPTGLE
-40 ITNDVLTWKA
+40 ITNDALTWKA

-63 EEYKTKNNSLD
+63 EEYKTQNNSLD

-102 WSEQTSLT
+102 WSEQTSLN

-153 VGIRANGFYECTG
+153 VGIKANGFYECAG
-166 LTGLIL
+166 VTGLIL
-172 PDTVEYIDVNAFLG
+172 PDTVEYIDVNAFFG
-186 CKELT
+186 CEELT

-199 RKINTGAFDYTGLE
+199 RKINSAAFDCTGLE

-221 TFLGANAFGHAKLK
+221 TFLGGNAFGHAKLK

-299 IPSYTEHIGRF
+299 IPSYTEHIGRS

-330 DYAFAHNDR
+330 DYAFARNDR

-344 LPQSLTSIGKAVF
+344 LPQSLTSIGKYAF
-357 FWCTALGKIAIPDGV
+357 LWCAALESIALPDGV

-428 TRKADNTVIAGC
+428 TRKADSTVIAGC
-440 ASSKIPAGTEQIG
+440 ALSKIPAGTEQIG

-468 PDGLKNIGHYAFSC
+468 PDGLKKIGHYAFSC

-528 QEIGIHYYVCTSMTA
+528 QEIGIYYDCTSMTA

-558 SSCTIYT
+558 SLCTIYT

-597 DDDGLPY
+597 DEDGLPY

-651 QKTELGFNLIE
+651 QKTELEFNPVL
-662 WPERLDFRLKLET
+662 PERLDFRLST
-675 AGLDVRVLLYLYH
+675 AMLDVRVLLYFYH
-688 KRYEKQKNSIGQEQL
+688 KTYEKQINSIGQEQR

>member
-63 EEYKTKNNSLD
+63 EEYKTQTNSLD

-79 NKYGTYEIR
+79 NEYGTYEIR

-110 LTMPDWLQVYQTAD
+110 LTIPDWFGFLPTDDGKGWETAVID
-124 ERGFELCVVDKTKA
+124 AAKA

-166 LTGLIL
+166 VTGLIL
-172 PDTVEYIDVNAFLG
+172 PDTVEYIDVNAFEG
-186 CKELT
+186 CEKLT

-199 RKINTGAFDYTGLE
+199 RKINTGAFDRTGLE

-235 SVSLPSTVAKMTE
+235 SVSLPSTVAKMTAT
-248 SNEKSD
+248 NEKSD

-357 FWCTALGKIAIPDGV
+357 FWCAALGKIAIPDGV
-372 TSVGDNA
+372 TSVGDKA
-379 FSTCVSLKELALG
+379 FSSCISLKELALG
-392 AELLSAGCGLTEFC
+392 AELLNAGYGLTEFC

-414 SENNESFSGEGNCL
+414 SENNESFSDEGNCL

-468 PDGLKNIGHYAFSC
+468 PDGLKNIEIYAFSC

-517 TDVGSK
+517 TDVGTN

-528 QEIGIHYYVCTSMTA
+528 QEIGTYYVCTSMTA

-651 QKTELGFNLIE
+651 QKTELEFKPVL
-662 WPERLDFRLKLET
+662 PERLDFRLAT
-675 AGLDVRVLLYLYH
+675 AKLDVRVLLYFYD
-688 KRYEKQKNSIGQEQL
+688 KTYEKQINSIGQEQR